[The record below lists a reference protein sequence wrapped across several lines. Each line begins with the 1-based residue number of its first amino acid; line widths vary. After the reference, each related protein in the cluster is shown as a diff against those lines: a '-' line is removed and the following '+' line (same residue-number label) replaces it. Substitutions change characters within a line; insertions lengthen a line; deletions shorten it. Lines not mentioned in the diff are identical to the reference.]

1 MKILFVMPAHISYG
15 GIESTALNM
24 WRGLTKRGH
33 HIDFVCHGSQK
44 GIFENEIK
52 INGSK
57 VFHIPPKS
65 QNFNKMKAAF
75 RYILKTGNYEAV
87 HAHMN
92 ATSGIYLQMA
102 KEYGVPVLAA
112 HSHASSM
119 KVVTRNPLK
128 AVINYFEKYRTNRLA
143 NVKIACSDKAGSW
156 LYGGN
161 PYAIIFNAVDVGL
174 YSYSPC
180 IREMKRKSLG
190 ITPDEWVGIHVG
202 SFLKNKNQR
211 FLIQVL
217 HELENRNIKM
227 HVLMAGNGPTFHKIS
242 RLVKRDG
249 FKRYVTLLGERSD
262 INELLQAADVFFL
275 PSVSEGNPVSLMEA
289 AVSGLHCLVS
299 DTVSNSLA
307 AYFEPE
313 MIEHLPIKQKNAA
326 MIWAESAMKPYK
338 RIEFARNSQFVFT
351 IDHMSEQIEELYVSV
366 LNNR

>member
-52 INGSK
+52 TTGSR
-57 VFHIPPKS
+57 VFHIPLKS
-65 QNFNKMKAAF
+65 QNFRKMKAVF
-75 RYILKTGNYEAV
+75 RYILKTGSYEAV

-102 KEYGVPVLAA
+102 KEYGVSVLAA

-119 KVVTRNPLK
+119 RVVTGNPFK
-128 AVINYFEKYRTNRLA
+128 AVINHFEKYRTNQLA
-143 NVKIACSDKAGSW
+143 NVKIACSDKAGRW
-156 LYGGN
+156 LYGRN
-161 PYAIIFNAVDVGL
+161 PHTVIFNAVDVNL
-174 YSYSPC
+174 YSYSPY

-190 ITPDEWVGIHVG
+190 ITQDEWVGIHVG
-202 SFLKNKNQR
+202 SFTKNKNQS

-217 HELENRNIKM
+217 HELENRKIKM
-227 HVLMAGNGPTFHKIS
+227 HLLMAGKGPTFHKIS
-242 RLVKRDG
+242 HLIQKNGLESRI
-249 FKRYVTLLGERSD
+249 TLLGERND

-289 AVSGLHCLVS
+289 AASGLHCLVS
-299 DTVSNSLA
+299 ETVSNSLA
-307 AYFEPE
+307 PYFEPG
-313 MIEHLPIKQKNAA
+313 MIEYLPIKLENAA
-326 MIWAESAMKPYK
+326 LIWAKSAIKPYK
-338 RIEFARNSQFVFT
+338 RVEFTRDSQFVFT
-351 IDHMSEQIEELYVSV
+351 IEHMSKQIEDLYLAVF
-366 LNNR
+366 NN